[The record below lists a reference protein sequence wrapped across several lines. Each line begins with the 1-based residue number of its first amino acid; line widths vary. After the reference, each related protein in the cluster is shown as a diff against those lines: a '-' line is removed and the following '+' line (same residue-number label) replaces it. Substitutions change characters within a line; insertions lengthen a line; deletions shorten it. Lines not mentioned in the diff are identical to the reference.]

1 MRPKS
6 IVRLERII
14 WKEIFDMACGITD
27 VHSAAKVIA
36 EGIPYILENLE
47 DDDSSWFNLCLY
59 FLFAH
64 EYDVNMFLQCATV
77 FRRRSTSLPS
87 K

>member
-27 VHSAAKVIA
+27 VHSATNVIA
-36 EGIPYILENLE
+36 EGIPHILEDLE
-47 DDDSSWFNLCLY
+47 DDDRSWFNLCSC
-59 FLFAH
+59 FLSAH
-64 EYDVNMFLQCATV
+64 DYVE
-77 FRRRSTSLPS
+77 SL
-87 K
+87 